1 MSTGT
6 AIALVLG
13 VTVAAVILA
22 GICYGVKEGIAR
34 LIEKGKLL
42 V

>member
-1 MSTGT
+1 MSAGT

-22 GICYGVKEGIAR
+22 GIYYGVKEGITR
-34 LIEKGKLL
+34 LIEKGKPL